1 MGYGFIG
8 YSNREEFKDGESIF
22 YTSCSYAYEPI
33 FKETFREEIHNFSGY
48 VSKVKMIKFID
59 GVNKLKE
66 NKDKYNGIVKPMR
79 GYLDNCSFESL
90 LSDLEVLCELLQN
103 KQVKY
108 LNIA

>member
-22 YTSCSYAYEPI
+22 YTSCPYAYEPI
-33 FKETFREEIHNFSGY
+33 FKETFGEEIRKFSGY
-48 VSKVKMIKFID
+48 VSKTKINKFIN
-59 GVNKLKE
+59 GVNNLKD
-66 NKDKYNGIVKPMR
+66 NKDKYSNVVKPMR
-79 GYLDNCSFESL
+79 GYLDNCSFEFL

-103 KQVKY
+103 KQVRY